1 HRRSMKNLNEI
12 SILLDRFIDG
22 TDTSTIAANRL
33 EILLDEAYPDD
44 ELIQERVVELASYV
58 PGGGDHLFDRS
69 QIQIRL
75 ARLRDYLRSRS

>member
-1 HRRSMKNLNEI
+1 MKNLNEI